1 MEQIYSVE
9 QIIILYIVINKET
22 WRVLVI
28 EIVTIV
34 IIAKF
39 IIIMKVKFY
48 QINH

>member
-1 MEQIYSVE
+1 MKQIYSVE

-34 IIAKF
+34 VITKF
-39 IIIMKVKFY
+39 VIIMKVKFY
-48 QINH
+48 PINH

>member
-1 MEQIYSVE
+1 MKQIYSVE

-28 EIVTIV
+28 ETVTIV
-34 IIAKF
+34 VITKF
-39 IIIMKVKFY
+39 VIIMKVKFY

>member
-1 MEQIYSVE
+1 MKQIYSVE

-34 IIAKF
+34 VITKF
-39 IIIMKVKFY
+39 VIIMNVKFY

>member
-39 IIIMKVKFY
+39 VIIMKVKFY
-48 QINH
+48 QINY